1 MTQTPF
7 FSPSHGI
14 HTARAIYALGLKKTK
29 LFSPRSLLSHGFLMC
44 IVKQKSQ
51 TLELNQIFANFTV
64 IRLHSLSPCTSSF
77 EAFLV
82 ISETNSPEPK
92 MLETRQCLHNI
103 NFLRHVFF
111 F

>member
-51 TLELNQIFANFTV
+51 TLELNQIFVPFTFAF
-64 IRLHSLSPCTSSF
+64 SLYVVF
-77 EAFLV
+77 RD
-82 ISETNSPEPK
+82 K
-92 MLETRQCLHNI
+92 
-103 NFLRHVFF
+103 LRDKLA
-111 F
+111 